1 MGARKQRSV
10 DTALHLLLE
19 KIRTVWAGNKP
30 RVATLLSLDV
40 ASAFDRVSHARL
52 THNLRRRKIPTI
64 LSRWIAN
71 FLTDRKIKVR
81 VAGYTQPLSIV
92 HAGIPQGSPL
102 SLILYLFYNADL
114 LESLENK
121 GLCTSAAGFMDDV
134 NILTYGLSTRRN
146 YKVLKRI
153 HLACETWAKRHGSK
167 FNLKKYDLIHF
178 TRRP

>member
-1 MGARKQRSV
+1 MA
-10 DTALHLLLE
+10 
-19 KIRTVWAGNKP
+19 I
-30 RVATLLSLDV
+30 LLSLDV
-40 ASAFDRVSHARL
+40 ASAFNRVSHTRL
-52 THNLRRRKIPTI
+52 THNLRRRKIPII
-64 LSRWIAN
+64 LSRWIVN

-102 SLILYLFYNADL
+102 SPILYLFYNADL

-121 GLCTSAAGFMDDV
+121 GLCISVAGFMDDV
-134 NILTYGLSTRRN
+134 NILTYGLSIRRN

-153 HLACETWAKRHGSK
+153 YLVYETWAKRHGSK
-167 FNLKKYDLIHF
+167 FNLKKYDLIYF